1 MVGVARELIFHTF
14 PGIPGWEYLTR
25 QSHYNKGPQSIYI
38 YILMLITV
46 CAHNIVKIKQTI
58 VLLDMTISY
67 NVVLSSTTI
76 LFTPNHLTTM
86 VKLSYV
92 IHNIF
97 TNLGSMV
104 YCDDPTMLQKF
115 ESLATSW
122 LWTFNLW
129 TGKMQIWILIDYSAA
144 PRGHLCGTGDVTVS
158 FKFQASAWNG

>member
-1 MVGVARELIFHTF
+1 
-14 PGIPGWEYLTR
+14 
-25 QSHYNKGPQSIYI
+25 
-38 YILMLITV
+38 MLITV

-76 LFTPNHLTTM
+76 FLFTPNHLTTM

-92 IHNIF
+92 IHKIF

-115 ESLATSW
+115 ESLAMSW

-129 TGKMQIWILIDYSAA
+129 TGKMQIWILYDYSAA
-144 PRGHLCGTGDVTVS
+144 PRGHWNDVINRE
-158 FKFQASAWNG
+158 FFYAKFSTFQSRFTPRRKHFNFRRDHLDRKSRL